1 MEFHFLGHILYSCAD
16 FKESL
21 VTCTFY
27 SFRMIHFGIHV
38 CVCVCVCVCVHGVC
52 LCLCV
57 CVCVD
62 HKVEKIRMMIDRL
75 GIPRVKVGSVEE
87 FQGQERQAI
96 IISTV
101 SVSL

>member
-1 MEFHFLGHILYSCAD
+1 M
-16 FKESL
+16 
-21 VTCTFY
+21 
-27 SFRMIHFGIHV
+27 